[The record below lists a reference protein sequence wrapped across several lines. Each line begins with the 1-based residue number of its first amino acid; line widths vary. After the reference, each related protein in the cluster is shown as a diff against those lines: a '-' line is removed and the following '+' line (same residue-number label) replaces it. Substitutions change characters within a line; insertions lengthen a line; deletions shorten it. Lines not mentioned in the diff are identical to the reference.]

1 MDDSF
6 ESVML
11 LIMIIASIWAY
22 YSIYKLDINPN
33 PISFLDDL
41 LLIICIPSFF
51 LYGTLNIISGFDGS
65 FLESTVS
72 TNVLMVSRVNVQIL
86 EFLWSISVCKAGSKQ
101 VLVKVVSFQLGGHSQ
116 NDATT
121 IFSWFQKLYIRAF
134 KWCTTSF
141 MISSGWF

>member
-72 TNVLMVSRVNVQIL
+72 TNVLMVSKINVQIL
-86 EFLWSISVCKAGSKQ
+86 EFL
-101 VLVKVVSFQLGGHSQ
+101 
-116 NDATT
+116 
-121 IFSWFQKLYIRAF
+121 
-134 KWCTTSF
+134 
-141 MISSGWF
+141 